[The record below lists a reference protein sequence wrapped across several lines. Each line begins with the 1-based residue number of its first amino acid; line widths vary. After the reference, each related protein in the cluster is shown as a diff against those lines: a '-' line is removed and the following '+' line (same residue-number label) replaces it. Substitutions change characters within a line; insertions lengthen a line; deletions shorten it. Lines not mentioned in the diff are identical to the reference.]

1 MGKQTEERRLIEDY
15 LGRRARLYAEEKAVL
30 ADVLPPGPLGWEDE
44 EALDELAS
52 LARTAGVTVV
62 ARLVQRRDHPD
73 PSTFIGKGKAEELAQ
88 LAREHEAQVVVV
100 GSELTPAQARNL
112 EQAAGLKV
120 VDRSQV
126 ILDIFAQRAGTREA
140 ELSVELAQLEYLLP
154 RLRGWGAALT
164 DPGGGIGTRGP
175 GETRLETDRRHAQ
188 RRIQSIRQKLKEMD
202 RVRHVR
208 RKKRRGS
215 GTPEVAIIGYTN
227 SGKSTL
233 FRRLT
238 GADSLVED
246 KLFAT
251 LDTRVR
257 TVELPGGGRAVAAD
271 TVGFIRKL
279 PHQLIPAFQATM
291 ESTREASLLLNVLD
305 ASSAHVLEHHATVR
319 EVLAEQMLGHEEP
332 WPPVLHVL
340 NKVDA
345 VRSPEQRALL
355 HRAQMEINPH
365 VCISAK
371 TGEAVDELRECMDQ
385 MLDSAFARVL
395 VRIPWD
401 RQDLVS
407 WLAGLGKLE
416 LLPDPQALR
425 ARITVPVAQLPRIRS
440 ASGITVLETSA

>member
-1 MGKQTEERRLIEDY
+1 MGERRQQRRLIEDY
-15 LGRRARLYAEEKAVL
+15 LGRRARVYAEEKAVL
-30 ADVLPPGPLGWEDE
+30 ADVLPPASLAWDDE
-44 EALDELAS
+44 EALDELSS

-62 ARLVQRRDHPD
+62 ARLIQRRERPD
-73 PSTFIGKGKAEELAQ
+73 PSTFLGKGKAEELAR
-88 LAREHEAQVVVV
+88 LAEEQDAQVVLV
-100 GSELTPAQARNL
+100 GTELSPAQARNL
-112 EQAAGLKV
+112 EHASGLKV

-188 RRIQSIRQKLKEMD
+188 RRIQSIRRRLKEMD
-202 RVRHVR
+202 KVRQVR

-215 GTPEVAIIGYTN
+215 GVPEVAIIGYTN

-238 GADSLVED
+238 GVDALVED

-257 TVELPGGGRAVAAD
+257 GLDLPRGVRAVAAD

-279 PHQLIPAFQATM
+279 PHQLIPAFRATM
-291 ESTREASLLLNVLD
+291 ESTKEASLLVHVLD
-305 ASSAHVLEHHATVR
+305 ASSPRVLDHFATVR
-319 EVLAEQMLGHEEP
+319 QVLAAQVMPSEEP
-332 WPPVLHVL
+332 WPALLHVL
-340 NKVDA
+340 NKLDA
-345 VRSPEQRALL
+345 VSSPQQKDLYRQ
-355 HRAQMEINPH
+355 AQLEIQPH
-365 VCISAK
+365 VAVSAK
-371 TGEAVDELRECMDQ
+371 TGEGIEDLQSRMAE
-385 MLDSAFARVL
+385 MLEPEFARV
-395 VRIPWD
+395 VVQVSWE
-401 RQDLVS
+401 RQDLLS

-416 LLPDPQALR
+416 LLPDTQAVR
-425 ARITVPVAQLPRIRS
+425 ALITVPAGQLPRIRS
-440 ASGITVLETSA
+440 VSGITVLEHVS

>member
-1 MGKQTEERRLIEDY
+1 MAKRREQQRLIEDY
-15 LGRRARLYAEEKAVL
+15 LGRRARLYAEERAVL
-30 ADVLPPGPLGWEDE
+30 ADVLPPGPVGWQEE

-52 LARTAGVTVV
+52 LARTAGVTVA
-62 ARLVQRRDHPD
+62 ARLVQRRQRPD
-73 PSTFIGKGKAEELAQ
+73 PATFIGKGKTQELLQ
-88 LAREHEAQVVVV
+88 LAKEHQAQVVVV
-100 GSELTPAQARNL
+100 GSELSPAQARNL
-112 EQAAGLKV
+112 EQASGLKV

-154 RLRGWGAALT
+154 RLRGWGSALT

-175 GETRLETDRRHAQ
+175 GETRLESDRRHAQ
-188 RRIQSIRQKLKEMD
+188 RRIQAIRRKLKEMD
-202 RVRHVR
+202 RVRRIR
-208 RKKRRGS
+208 RKRRRGG

-233 FRRLT
+233 FCRLT

-257 TVELPGGGRAVAAD
+257 ALELPRGVRAVAAD

-279 PHQLIPAFQATM
+279 PHQLVPAFQATM
-291 ESTREASLLLNVLD
+291 ESTREAALLLNVLD
-305 ASSAHVLEHHATVR
+305 ASSPHVLEHHATVR
-319 EVLAEQMLGHEEP
+319 EVLAEQILGNDEP

-355 HRAQMEINPH
+355 DRARMEIDLH
-365 VCISAK
+365 VCVSAT
-371 TGEAVDELRECMDQ
+371 TGEALPELRERMAD
-385 MLDSAFARVL
+385 LLGPAFARVL
-395 VRIPWD
+395 VSIPWE
-401 RQDLVS
+401 RQDLLS
-407 WLAGLGKLE
+407 WLAELGKLE
-416 LLPDPQALR
+416 ILPDPKALR
-425 ARITVPVAQLPRIRS
+425 ARVTVPAVHLPRIRS
-440 ASGITVLETSA
+440 ASGITVLESSA